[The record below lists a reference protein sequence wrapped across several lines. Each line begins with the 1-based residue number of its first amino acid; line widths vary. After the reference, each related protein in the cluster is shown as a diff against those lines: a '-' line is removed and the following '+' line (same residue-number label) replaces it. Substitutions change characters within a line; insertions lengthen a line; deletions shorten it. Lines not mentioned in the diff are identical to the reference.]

1 MFIRKTQW
9 ILILLIL
16 WLPIPAEACA
26 VCFGASESNL
36 VHGSMI
42 GGIVLMSI
50 TGFVL
55 SFFAYLI
62 VYLRKKSKLYTKI
75 KMNGKHYS

>member
-16 WLPIPAEACA
+16 WLPIPIEACA

-36 VHGSMI
+36 VHGTMI

-55 SFFAYLI
+55 SFFVYLI
-62 VYLRKKSKLYTKI
+62 VYLRKKSNLYTKL
-75 KMNGKHYS
+75 KMNGNRFS

>member
-16 WLPIPAEACA
+16 WLPIPIEAWA
-26 VCFGASESNL
+26 VCFGSSESNL
-36 VHGSMI
+36 AHGSMI
-42 GGIVLMSI
+42 VGIVLMSI

-55 SFFAYLI
+55 SFFVYLI
-62 VYLRKKSKLYTKI
+62 VYLRKKSNLYTKI
-75 KMNGKHYS
+75 KMNGKRFS